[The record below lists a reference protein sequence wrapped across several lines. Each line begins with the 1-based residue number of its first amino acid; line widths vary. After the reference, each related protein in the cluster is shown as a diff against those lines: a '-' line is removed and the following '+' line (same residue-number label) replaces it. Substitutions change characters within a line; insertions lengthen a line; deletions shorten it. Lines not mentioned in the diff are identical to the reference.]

1 MFVQKERNCR
11 RMVEKCGS
19 VSMLCRKKFVQKE
32 RNCRGMVGKCYVER
46 NCNLSTTGKMVYGGS
61 AKSGHRDN
69 MMSRTTT
76 GYEDKQ
82 TQRGYTS
89 CIFSTNCLIFLKDKG
104 ISGEIYLEVQ
114 MQRCIIAITARS
126 LTGRL
131 F

>member
-1 MFVQKERNCR
+1 MSVVCPKEI
-11 RMVEKCGS
+11 VALWFSS

-32 RNCRGMVGKCYVER
+32 RNCGGLVGKCCAKR
-46 NCNLSTTGKMVYGGS
+46 NCHLSTTGKMVYGGS

-104 ISGEIYLEVQ
+104 ISGEIYLDVQ
-114 MQRCIIAITARS
+114 LQGYLIAITARS

>member
-1 MFVQKERNCR
+1 MPQYGWLS
-11 RMVEKCGS
+11 MVEYG
-19 VSMLCRKKFVQKE
+19 VHV
-32 RNCRGMVGKCYVER
+32 VER
-46 NCNLSTTGKMVYGGS
+46 NCHLSTTGKIVYGGS
-61 AKSGHRDN
+61 SKSGHRDN

-104 ISGEIYLEVQ
+104 ISGEIYLDVQ
-114 MQRCIIAITARS
+114 LQGYLIAITARS

-131 F
+131 S

>member
-1 MFVQKERNCR
+1 MQICPELSGERKGGERCRLFVEKERNCHS
-11 RMVEKCGS
+11 MVEYG
-19 VSMLCRKKFVQKE
+19 VQW
-32 RNCRGMVGKCYVER
+32 CVHVVER
-46 NCNLSTTGKMVYGGS
+46 NCHLSTTGKMVYGGS

-114 MQRCIIAITARS
+114 QQRYLIAITARS